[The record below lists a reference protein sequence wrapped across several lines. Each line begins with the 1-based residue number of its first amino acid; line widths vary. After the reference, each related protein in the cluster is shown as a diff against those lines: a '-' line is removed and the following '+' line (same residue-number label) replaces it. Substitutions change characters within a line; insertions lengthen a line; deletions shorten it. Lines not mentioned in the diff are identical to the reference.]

1 MPMGSDGRH
10 DMFWPQPWDLVAQ
23 AEGCFEN
30 FGVRPREKW
39 MSVEYGGREALRQAS
54 NIVFR

>member
-10 DMFWPQPWDLVAQ
+10 DMFWPQPWDREASAQ
-23 AEGCFEN
+23 GCFER
-30 FGVRPREKW
+30 FGVHPQEKW
-39 MSVEYGGREALRQAS
+39 ISVEYGGIEALKQAT